1 MSLGGYFCN
10 KVQKILQKGIDE
22 INKQQQLIIE
32 EQRKIIKD
40 KSE

>member
-1 MSLGGYFCN
+1 MVIFCN
-10 KVQKILQKGIDE
+10 KVQNILQKGIDE